1 MADRQ
6 SSMEEKLAALRAQYA
21 GKIDERVDELIAI
34 VKRMTQVSGEQQREI
49 IAEMKHATHKLAGS
63 GATFGFPDVTTL
75 ARDMEHKCIAIL
87 EGQDLHVPESFT
99 KQLLEEC
106 EGIRKAVKG
115 VDEADQHIVG
125 VHDEPAQPEEPE
137 EPEEG
142 EGEDRLREPQPDL
155 HDSSRMSLLIVME
168 YTEEQRK
175 QACIELEHFGFD
187 VEIVDHPSKMLGCLR
202 EKGALDV
209 IVTGVDFDG
218 AETAAFDALENLRAH
233 PDFQDIP
240 VVVYTEVDNMKA
252 RLGAVR
258 ADVKA
263 YILKPVDMAD
273 LVNVLDRVTERHEE
287 DPFRVVIVDDDEG
300 LAMHTQVV
308 LQSASM
314 ETRIVTNPM
323 KIYNVLDDFSPELVL
338 LDLYMPDCSGH
349 EIAAIVRQ
357 REEYAGI
364 PIVFLSGEADK
375 DKQLS
380 AMELGGDDFLTKP
393 IRATHLVTSVR
404 IRAARFRKLRSF
416 MVRDSMTGLFNH
428 TTTKQLLETEISRTQ
443 RVNGK
448 LALAALD
455 IDHFKNVNDTHGHAV
470 GDRVIKALARLLR
483 QRLRGADIIGRMGGE
498 EFAAILPD
506 SGMEE
511 AAKVFEQIRK
521 AFSEIVFHTEETSFS
536 VTISCGISAFPHCDT
551 ATELSDAAD
560 KALYAAK
567 HGGRNMVLKA
577 D

>member
-21 GKIDERVDELIAI
+21 NKIDERVDELVEI
-34 VKRMTQVSGEQQREI
+34 VNRIDKASGDEQREI
-49 IAEMKHATHKLAGS
+49 ISEMKNATHKLAGS

-87 EGQDLHVPESFT
+87 EGEAVTVPSGFGD
-99 KQLLEEC
+99 QLLAEC
-106 EGIRKAVKG
+106 EGIRTAVKG
-115 VDEADQHIVG
+115 ADEADKHIVD
-125 VHDEPAQPEEPE
+125 VPDQSTQTKTEDKDEA
-137 EPEEG
+137 EG
-142 EGEDRLREPQPDL
+142 RVREPQPDL
-155 HDSSRMSLLIVME
+155 HDSSRMSVLIVME
-168 YTEEQRK
+168 YTDEQKK
-175 QACIELEHFGFD
+175 QAEVELEHFGFD
-187 VEIVDHPSKMLGCLR
+187 VRIVDHPSKMLADMRQTG
-202 EKGALDV
+202 GVDV
-209 IVTGVDFDG
+209 IVTGVHFDG
-218 AETAAFDALENLRAH
+218 SENAAFEALGNLRTH
-233 PDFQDIP
+233 PDFQNTP
-240 VVVYTEVDNMKA
+240 VVVYTEIDNMKA

-287 DPFRVVIVDDDEG
+287 DPFRVLIVDDDEG
-300 LAMHTQVV
+300 LAQHTQVV
-308 LQSASM
+308 LQSDGM
-314 ETRIVTNPM
+314 DTRIVTNPM

-404 IRAARFRKLRSF
+404 IRAARFRKLRSY

-428 TTTKQLLETEISRTQ
+428 TTTKQLLETEIARAD
-443 RVNGK
+443 RVSGK

-455 IDHFKNVNDTHGHAV
+455 IDHFKNVNDTYGHAV

-498 EFAAILPD
+498 EFAAILPE
-506 SGMEE
+506 SGLVS
-511 AAKVFEQIRK
+511 AANVFEQIRK
-521 AFSEIVFHTEETSFS
+521 AFSEIVFHTDGASFS
-536 VTISCGISAFPHCDT
+536 VTISCGIAAFPHCDT
-551 ATELSDAAD
+551 ANELSDAAD

-567 HGGRNMVLKA
+567 HGGRNQVVKA

>member
-21 GKIDERVDELIAI
+21 EKIDERVDELVAI
-34 VKRMTQVSGEQQREI
+34 VDRITHASGDEQRAI
-49 IAEMKHATHKLAGS
+49 IADMKNATHKLAGS

-87 EGQDLHVPESFT
+87 EDEAVSVPAGFGD
-99 KQLLEEC
+99 QLLEEC
-106 EGIRKAVKG
+106 EAIRTAVKG
-115 VDEADQHIVG
+115 GDKASKHIVDISD
-125 VHDEPAQPEEPE
+125 VTEAAKPSPNASDAQPES
-137 EPEEG
+137 
-142 EGEDRLREPQPDL
+142 RVREPQPDL
-155 HDSSRMSLLIVME
+155 HDSSRMSLLIVMD
-168 YTEEQRK
+168 YNDEQKK
-175 QACIELEHFGFD
+175 QAQVELEHFGFD
-187 VEIVDHPSKMLGCLR
+187 VRIVDHPSKMMDDLR
-202 EKGALDV
+202 QTGGVDV
-209 IVTGVDFDG
+209 IVTGVYFDG
-218 AETAAFDALENLRAH
+218 GESAAFDALANLRAH
-233 PDFQDIP
+233 PDFQNIP
-240 VVVYTEVDNMKA
+240 VVVYTEIDNMKA

-258 ADVKA
+258 ANVKA

-287 DPFRVVIVDDDEG
+287 DPFRVLIVDDDEG
-300 LAMHTQVV
+300 LAQHTQVV
-308 LQSASM
+308 LQSDGM

-323 KIYNVLDDFSPELVL
+323 KIYTVLDDFSPELVL

-393 IRATHLVTSVR
+393 IRASHLVTSVR
-404 IRAARFRKLRSF
+404 IRAARFRKLRSY

-428 TTTKQLLETEISRTQ
+428 TTTKQFLETEISRAE
-443 RVNGK
+443 RSGGK
-448 LALAALD
+448 LALASLD
-455 IDHFKNVNDTHGHAV
+455 IDHFKGVNDTYGHAV

-506 SGMEE
+506 SGLEQ
-511 AAKVFEQIRK
+511 AAMVFEQIRK
-521 AFSEIVFHTEETSFS
+521 AFSEIVFHTNGTSFS
-536 VTISCGISAFPHCDT
+536 VTISCGIAAFPHCDT
-551 ATELSDAAD
+551 ANALSDAAD

-567 HGGRNMVLKA
+567 HGGRNQVVKA

>member
-21 GKIDERVDELIAI
+21 DKIDERVDELVAI
-34 VKRMTQVSGEQQREI
+34 VDRMTHASGDEQRAI
-49 IAEMKHATHKLAGS
+49 IADMKNATHKLAGS

-87 EGQDLHVPESFT
+87 EDEAVSVPAGFGN
-99 KQLLEEC
+99 QLLEEC
-106 EGIRKAVKG
+106 EGIRMAVKG
-115 VDEADQHIVG
+115 GDEASKHIVDIPD
-125 VHDEPAQPEEPE
+125 VSEAAKPSPHEKDTHDEHR
-137 EPEEG
+137 G
-142 EGEDRLREPQPDL
+142 REPQPDL
-155 HDSSRMSLLIVME
+155 HDSSRMNLLIVMD
-168 YTEEQRK
+168 YNDEQKK
-175 QACIELEHFGFD
+175 QAQMELEHFGFD
-187 VEIVDHPSKMLGCLR
+187 VRIVDHPSKMMDDLR
-202 EKGALDV
+202 QTGGVDV
-209 IVTGVDFDG
+209 IVTGVYFDG
-218 AETAAFDALENLRAH
+218 GESAAFDALENLRAH
-233 PDFQDIP
+233 PDFQNIP
-240 VVVYTEVDNMKA
+240 VVVYTEIDNMKA

-258 ADVKA
+258 ANVKA

-287 DPFRVVIVDDDEG
+287 DPFRVLIVDDDEG
-300 LAMHTQVV
+300 LAQHTQVV
-308 LQSASM
+308 LQSDGM

-323 KIYNVLDDFSPELVL
+323 KIYTVLDDFSPELVL

-393 IRATHLVTSVR
+393 IRASHLVTSVR
-404 IRAARFRKLRSF
+404 IRAARFRKLRSY

-428 TTTKQLLETEISRTQ
+428 TTTKQFLETEISRAE
-443 RVNGK
+443 RSGGK
-448 LALAALD
+448 LALASLD
-455 IDHFKNVNDTHGHAV
+455 IDHFKGVNDTYGHAV

-506 SGMEE
+506 SGLEQ

-521 AFSEIVFHTEETSFS
+521 AFSEIVFHTQGASFS

-551 ATELSDAAD
+551 ANGLSDAAD

-567 HGGRNMVLKA
+567 HGGRNQVVKA